1 MIASQANAQLK
12 VGTDPTNIH
21 KSAILELESKK
32 QGLLLPRFDDFTAI
46 TALGTPIPDGMIVYK
61 ATAADGK
68 AGLYVRKGGVW
79 VLLVASDDDNSW
91 SRKGNDATAGE
102 FIGTNNAIPF
112 SIKGGGVE
120 GIVVD
125 NGYTFLKK
133 LDELTLPNSGV
144 DVVMY
149 DKVSG
154 KVSYRKISETAFSS
168 AINSL
173 NGLTKAAQTLV
184 TAAPAATP
192 NDYRFTNDGD
202 GEHKLTIAAQQGA
215 VGAGGVG
222 AVTAGLL
229 TFTDYQRFDKA
240 TKALVIGSFSST
252 AVAEGLSITAADPA
266 VPGDQ
271 PKLVLHAAD
280 RTHPGAVTIDAQ
292 EFDGLKTFIKKVS
305 GLEDLDIAK
314 TGTFGTGLT
323 VTTGGAD
330 IRGASKVTG
339 SLSVLGATGNL
350 SVAGTTNLA
359 GTLDVTGATKLVST
373 LDVTGAST
381 LASTLNVTGATT
393 LANTLDVAEKATL
406 AKDLQVKQNTQ
417 LDGDVTL
424 KSITDGTTTDD
435 VVLLRQNDATGKVV
449 KRKLSA
455 SAFKDLTFKADNA
468 GLELA
473 VAQAADVVTISIP
486 VAAPSTPNGLVSNAA
501 QSFAGAK
508 KFGNEVSIQ
517 KNVSIGDTTNAA
529 TSTLQITGSVA
540 MSITTLTAA
549 GSYTVLPTDNTIL
562 VGATGAAIIVLPNAN
577 TCSGRIYTIKKI
589 PAAGAAND
597 ANIDNDVKITSP
609 GCSLEGGT
617 QLQIYSD
624 WTFYTVQSNGTN
636 WYVIKK

>member
-46 TALGTPIPDGMIVYK
+46 TALGAPIPDGMIVYK
-61 ATAADGK
+61 GAAADGK
-68 AGLYVRKGGVW
+68 AGLYVRKGGAW
-79 VLLVASDDDNSW
+79 VLLAGTDDGW
-91 SRKGNDATAGE
+91 SRNGNNATAGE

-133 LDELTLPNSGV
+133 LDHLTAPNSGV

-149 DKVSG
+149 DQTTG
-154 KVSYRKISETAFSS
+154 KVSYRTINETAFSS

-173 NGLTKAAQTLV
+173 NGLTNAAQTLV
-184 TAAPAATP
+184 TATP
-192 NDYRFTNDGD
+192 NDYTFTKDATT
-202 GEHKLTIAAQQGA
+202 GEHKLTIAAQQGV
-215 VGAGGVG
+215 VGAGQIG
-222 AVTAGLL
+222 AGLL
-229 TFTDYQRFDKA
+229 TLADYQRFDKA

-252 AVAEGLSITAADPA
+252 AVADGLSITAADPA

-271 PKLVLHAAD
+271 PKLVLHPAD

-330 IRGASKVTG
+330 VHGDSKVTG
-339 SLSVLGATGNL
+339 SLSVLGANGNL
-350 SVAGTTNLA
+350 SVAGTSNLA
-359 GTLDVTGATKLVST
+359 GTLDVTGATKL
-373 LDVTGAST
+373 
-381 LASTLNVTGATT
+381 ASTLNVTGATT
-393 LANTLDVAEKATL
+393 LTSTLDVTGVTKLANTLDVAEKATL
-406 AKDLQVKQNTQ
+406 AKDLQVKGNTQ
-417 LDGDVTL
+417 LDNTL
-424 KSITDGTTTDD
+424 TLTNIADGAATDN
-435 VVLLRQNDATGKVV
+435 VVLLRQNDATGTVV

-455 SAFKDLTFKADNA
+455 SAFKDLTFKADHA
-468 GLELA
+468 GLDLA
-473 VAQAADVVTISIP
+473 VAQDNDEVTISIP
-486 VAAPSTPNGLVSNAA
+486 IAAPSTPGGLVSNAA

-529 TSTLQITGSVA
+529 TSTLQVTGSVA

-562 VGATGAAIIVLPNAN
+562 VGANGASTIVLPNAT
-577 TCSGRIYTIKKI
+577 TCTGRIYTIKKI
-589 PAAGAAND
+589 PAAGAADD
-597 ANIDNDVKITSP
+597 ANIDNDVKITSA
-609 GCSLEGGT
+609 GGTLEGGT
-617 QLQIYSD
+617 KLQIYSD

>member
-1 MIASQANAQLK
+1 MLIGGAGMIASQANAQLK

-32 QGLLLPRFDDFTAI
+32 QGLLLPRFDDFAAI
-46 TALGTPIPDGMIVYK
+46 TALGAPIPDGMIVYK
-61 ATAADGK
+61 AAAADGK
-68 AGLYVRKGGVW
+68 AGLYVRKGGAW
-79 VLLVASDDDNSW
+79 VLLAGTDDSW
-91 SRKGNDATAGE
+91 SRKGNDAIAGE

-133 LDELTLPNSGV
+133 LDHLTAPNSGV
-144 DVVMY
+144 DVVMV
-149 DKVSG
+149 DQGTG
-154 KVSYRKISETAFSS
+154 KVSYRTISETAFSS

-173 NGLTKAAQTLV
+173 NGLTNAAQTLI
-184 TAAPAATP
+184 TAAPSDYKFSEDAAT
-192 NDYRFTNDGD
+192 
-202 GEHKLTIAAQQGA
+202 GEHKLTIAAQQGV
-215 VGAGGVG
+215 VGAGQIG
-222 AVTAGLL
+222 AGLL
-229 TFTDYQRFDKA
+229 TLADYQRFDKA
-240 TKALVIGSFSST
+240 TKALVVGSFSST

-266 VPGDQ
+266 VPGDA

-330 IRGASKVTG
+330 ITGTSKVTG

-373 LDVTGAST
+373 LDV
-381 LASTLNVTGATT
+381 
-393 LANTLDVAEKATL
+393 AEKATL
-406 AKDLQVKQNTQ
+406 AKDLQVKGNTQ
-417 LDGDVTL
+417 LDNNVTL
-424 KSITDGTTTDD
+424 TNITDGGATDD

-473 VAQAADVVTISIP
+473 VAQAADIVTISIP
-486 VAAPSTPNGLVSNAA
+486 IAAPSTPNGLISNAA

-529 TSTLQITGSVA
+529 TSTLQVTGSVA

-562 VGATGAAIIVLPNAN
+562 VGANGASTIVLPAAT
-577 TCSGRIYTIKKI
+577 TCTGRIYTIKKI
-589 PAAGAAND
+589 PAAGAADD
-597 ANIDNDVKITSP
+597 ANIDNDVKITSA
-609 GCSLEGGT
+609 GGTLEGGT
-617 QLQIYSD
+617 KLQIYSD

>member
-68 AGLYVRKGGVW
+68 AGLYVRKGGAW
-79 VLLVASDDDNSW
+79 VLLDGW
-91 SRKGNDATAGE
+91 SRDGNVAVAGE
-102 FIGTNNAIPF
+102 FIGTTNAIPF

-133 LDELTLPNSGV
+133 LDELLGANSGV

-173 NGLTKAAQTLV
+173 NGLTNAAQTLV
-184 TAAPAATP
+184 TATP
-192 NDYRFTNDGD
+192 NDYTFTKDATT
-202 GEHKLTIAAQQGA
+202 GEHKLTIAAQQGI
-215 VGAGGVG
+215 VGAGQIG
-222 AVTAGLL
+222 AGLL
-229 TFTDYQRFDKA
+229 TLADYQRFDKA
-240 TKALVIGSFSST
+240 TKALVVGSFSST
-252 AVAEGLSITAADPA
+252 AVADGLSITAADPA

-271 PKLVLHAAD
+271 PKLILHAAD

-330 IRGASKVTG
+330 IHGDSKVTG
-339 SLSVLGATGNL
+339 SLSVLGANGNL

-359 GTLDVTGATKLVST
+359 GTLDVTGATKLS
-373 LDVTGAST
+373 
-381 LASTLNVTGATT
+381 STLNVTGATT
-393 LANTLDVAEKATL
+393 LASTLDVAEKATL
-406 AKDLQVKQNTQ
+406 AKDLQVKGNTQ
-417 LDGDVTL
+417 LDNNLTL
-424 KSITDGTTTDD
+424 TNIADGTATDD
-435 VVLLRQNDATGKVV
+435 VVLLRQNDATGTVV
-449 KRKLSA
+449 KRKLSS
-455 SAFKDLTFKADNA
+455 SAFNDLTFATDHT
-468 GLELA
+468 GLDLA
-473 VAQAADVVTISIP
+473 VAKDATNKVTISIP
-486 VAAPSTPNGLVSNAA
+486 IAAPTTTGGLVSNDA

-508 KFGNEVSIQ
+508 KFEDEVSVK
-517 KNVSIGDTTNAA
+517 KNVHIGDIDNPA
-529 TSTLQITGSVA
+529 TSTLQVTGSVA

-562 VGATGAAIIVLPNAN
+562 VGANGASTIVLPNAT
-577 TCSGRIYTIKKI
+577 TCTGRIYTIKKI
-589 PAAGAAND
+589 PAAGAADD
-597 ANIDNDVKITSP
+597 ANIDNDVKITSA
-609 GCSLEGGT
+609 GGTLEGGT
-617 QLQIYSD
+617 KLQIYSD